1 MIDMRAPKL
10 TKVFLLLFL
19 QKKKAFFFVKKKQ
32 KTFASLAL
40 VAAIA
45 GCATPP
51 PEAYYTAV
59 GNDGAP
65 SVALGNNAA
74 GEPCTE
80 SEISPGREYA
90 LYCGTWK
97 QPSARL
103 TKGPAATEAELTALA
118 TTSRWR
124 QGLDSNLDCG
134 APTQSTI
141 LGGPAL
147 LLRCSRRLEGF
158 PQTAFVVLLDG
169 HAWFADGVPPASPVL
184 ERAVALNSG
193 RITAAS
199 LGSVV
204 ESPGLAAERL
214 ASRGGSADDLATYQ
228 SLLRTAVRANL
239 AGEFAAAEAAYR
251 SMAEIQRKS
260 LDADNPALA
269 RAYAL
274 EALQISN
281 QGRFPEAKE
290 LLDRAAILAARG
302 GDATGLAQVHHYQG
316 LNLLNQ
322 KRPKEALVLLQKAES
337 EFLPV
342 APDSNE
348 RANPGTDIIPTDQ
361 TTHAAAYG
369 VVETRRAQAVA
380 YRMLGDNAAA
390 ARLAQSAETVLA
402 AYDLRS
408 LKTSA
413 RLARTKAQADLAGG
427 ESGAALGTLQK
438 AVESFGKSLPGTRA
452 FGETQLLLAA
462 RLSQTGDTAG
472 AQANCRAAGHV
483 LRAANAGVS
492 ADRLAPCLALLAK
505 AAEGGDQDAGREMFL
520 LAQQAQGGT
529 TSQQIALVSARLA
542 EGARDPRVAKLIR
555 ERDDNNA
562 ELAHLYSQ
570 RDDEGEKPLPETT
583 KAIAADEAK
592 RDSLE
597 QAMQSASPNYGQL
610 VQQAVSADDIL
621 HALRPGE
628 VFSGILLARDTGYNF
643 IFYDG
648 RITVTTI
655 AGGAAKVD
663 KLVARIRSSVDAQT
677 ADLPPFDT
685 DASATLYTALY
696 GGAADTMAHA
706 TSLSVAPAGTLLS
719 IPFGLLL
726 TEKIDAAHLVDA
738 QWLVRKMVIA
748 HVPAPANFV
757 TLRKVAGTSRATK
770 PWFGFGDFRPVTE
783 AQAEASFPP
792 ATCADSAQLFAQLQ
806 LLPGAAKELNRARAQ
821 LGASE
826 GDELLGPDFTA
837 AAVQAASLK
846 DYRMLHFATHG
857 LLQTDLACQGE
868 PALVTSAPAGA
879 KDASGAL
886 LTASEIAGL
895 KLDAD
900 AVLLSACNTG
910 GGGGGSAA
918 GEGLSGLARSFF
930 YAGARSMLV
939 THWDVNDQVTSVL
952 VATTLAYAQNDPN
965 LGIAASLAA
974 AQRKLLDKAKT
985 NLPNLAHPFFWAPV
999 ALIGEGRSVHMTAVS
1014 GL

>member
-1 MIDMRAPKL
+1 MTRTPAPALARA
-10 TKVFLLLFL
+10 
-19 QKKKAFFFVKKKQ
+19 
-32 KTFASLAL
+32 ASLAITAL
-40 VAAIA
+40 LALPA
-45 GCATPP
+45 GCTRPP
-51 PEAYYTAV
+51 QDAYFA
-59 GNDGAP
+59 GAGGTGGP
-65 SVALGNNAA
+65 SLALGNNAA
-74 GEPCTE
+74 GEPCTQTE
-80 SEISPGREYA
+80 LSPGRDYA

-97 QPSARL
+97 QPSAHL
-103 TKGPAATEAELTALA
+103 TKGGAASQAQLADLALN
-118 TTSRWR
+118 SGWR
-124 QGLDSNLDCG
+124 RGLDANFECDTPS
-134 APTQSTI
+134 PSTI
-141 LGGPAL
+141 LGGPAM
-147 LLRCSRRLEGF
+147 LLRCTRRLEGF
-158 PQTAFVVLLDG
+158 PQTAFVVVLDG
-169 HAWFADGVPPASPVL
+169 NAWFADGVPPASPVI
-184 ERAVALNSG
+184 ERALALNSG

-251 SMAEIQRKS
+251 SMAEIQRKA

-281 QGRFPEAKE
+281 QGRFPEADA
-290 LLDRAAILAARG
+290 LLERAATQAARG
-302 GDATGLAQVHHYQG
+302 GDAIGLAQVHHYQG

-322 KRPKEALVLLQKAES
+322 KRPKEALVLLQKAEA
-337 EFLPV
+337 EFLPL
-342 APDSNE
+342 APDPNE
-348 RANPGTDIIPTDQ
+348 RNSLGNDIIPTDQ
-361 TTHAAAYG
+361 STHAAGYG

-380 YRMLGDNAAA
+380 YRMMGDTDAA
-390 ARLAQSAETVLA
+390 ARLAESAQDVLA
-402 AYDLRS
+402 AYDLHS
-408 LKTSA
+408 VKTSA
-413 RLARTKAQADLAGG
+413 RLARTRAQADPRVAAETTSL
-427 ESGAALGTLQK
+427 GALQTS
-438 AVESFGKSLPGTRA
+438 VEGFGKTLPGTRA

-462 RLSQTGDTAG
+462 RLAQTGDTAG
-472 AQANCRAAGHV
+472 AQTTCRAAGHV
-483 LRAANAGVS
+483 LRGANAGVT
-492 ADRLAPCLALLAK
+492 ADKLLPCLALLAA
-505 AAEGGDQDAGREMFL
+505 AAEGGDQDAAREMFL

-529 TSQQIALVSARLA
+529 TSAQIALVSARLA

-555 ERDDNNA
+555 ERDDTNA
-562 ELAHLYSQ
+562 ELAHLYEQ
-570 RDDEGEKPLPETT
+570 RDEEGDKPKPETL
-583 KAIAADEAK
+583 KAIADDEAK

-597 QAMQSASPNYGQL
+597 QTMQSASPNYGQL

-621 HALRPGE
+621 KALRPGE

-643 IFYDG
+643 IFFDG

-655 AGGAAKVD
+655 EGGAAKVD
-663 KLVARIRSSVDAQT
+663 KLVARIRATVDAQT

-685 DASATLYTALY
+685 DAAATLYTTLY
-696 GGAADTMAHA
+696 GRAGEMMSKA
-706 TSLSVAPAGTLLS
+706 TALTVAPAGSLLS
-719 IPFGLLL
+719 VPFGLLL
-726 TEKIDAAHLVDA
+726 TEPIAPTKLVDA
-738 QWLVRKMVIA
+738 PWLVRKLVIA

-770 PWFGFGDFRPVTE
+770 PWFGFGDFQPVTQ
-783 AQAEASFPP
+783 AQAQASFPP
-792 ATCADSAQLFAQLQ
+792 ATCADSAQLFATLQ
-806 LLPGAAKELNRARAQ
+806 LLPGAAKELNRARIQ

-826 GDELLGPDFTA
+826 SDELLGPAFTA
-837 AAVQAASLK
+837 AAVQSTPLK

-857 LLQTDLACQGE
+857 LLQTDLACQSE

-910 GGGGGSAA
+910 GGGSGSAA

-952 VATTLAYAQNDPN
+952 VATTLAYAQRDPQ
-965 LGIAASLAA
+965 LGIAAALAA
-974 AQRKLLDKAKT
+974 AQRKLLDKAKAD
-985 NLPNLAHPFFWAPV
+985 LPNLAHPFFWAPV
-999 ALIGEGRSVHMTAVS
+999 ALIGEGRSVHSTAVS